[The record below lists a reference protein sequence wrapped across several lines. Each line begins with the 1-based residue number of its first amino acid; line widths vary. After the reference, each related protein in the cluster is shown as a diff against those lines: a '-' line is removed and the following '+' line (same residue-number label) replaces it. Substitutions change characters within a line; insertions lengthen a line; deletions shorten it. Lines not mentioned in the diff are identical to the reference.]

1 MKFQADQDALASA
14 VAWVARALPLRPPA
28 PVLAGVLIDAQQ
40 DGTVEL
46 AAFDYEVSGRIR
58 FDAEVTEPGTALVSG
73 KLLNDIA
80 KALPAKPVT
89 VEVDGAKVKISC
101 DKAKFTLPTMPTD
114 EYPTLPPLPTIRGM
128 FDRADFERAVS
139 QVAIAASRDE
149 TVPLLTSIRM
159 EIDDD
164 KVTLLSTDRYRLA
177 VKQFDWE
184 PTEPNYTSAALIKAK
199 IMSDA
204 AKNLGIGGDKIEF
217 ALENDGGAELVGF
230 TAGGRQSTSQLID
243 GEYPPV
249 MRLFPE
255 ATPIHAV
262 IGTSALIDAVGRV
275 ALVADRNA
283 PIKLNFSEG
292 QVELEA
298 GQGDDAEATEVLPA
312 ELVGEDITVAFN
324 PQYLIDGLRSQD
336 SPFVRLSF
344 THPTKPV
351 VFTGQ
356 DSLDGDVDESY
367 RYLLVPIRFA
377 S

>member
-1 MKFQADQDALASA
+1 MKFVVDQDALANA

-28 PVLAGVLIDAQQ
+28 PVLAGVRIDARP
-40 DGTVEL
+40 DGTVEF
-46 AAFDYEVSGRIR
+46 AAFDYEVSGRITLS
-58 FDAEVTEPGTALVSG
+58 AEVDVPGTVLVSG
-73 KLLNDIA
+73 KLLNEIA
-80 KALPAKPVT
+80 KALPDKPVT
-89 VEVDGAKVKISC
+89 VELDGSKVKITC

-114 EYPTLPPLPTIRGM
+114 EYPALPPLPTIRGTI
-128 FDRADFERAVS
+128 DRNDFEKAVS

-159 EIDDD
+159 EIDND
-164 KVTLLSTDRYRLA
+164 KMTLLSTDRYRLA
-177 VKQFDWE
+177 VKQFEWE
-184 PTEPNYTSAALIKAK
+184 PATPEYASAALVKAK
-199 IMSDA
+199 IMTDA
-204 AKNLGIGGDKIEF
+204 AKSLATGNDKIEF

-255 ATPIHAV
+255 ETPIHAV
-262 IGTSALIDAVGRV
+262 IATQALIDAVGRV
-275 ALVADRNA
+275 ALVAERNA

-312 ELVGEDITVAFN
+312 ELVGEEITVAFN
-324 PQYLIDGLRSQD
+324 PQYLIEGLKSQD
-336 SPFVRLSF
+336 APFVRLSF

-351 VFTGQ
+351 VFSGQ
-356 DSLDGDVDESY
+356 DSLAGDTDESY